1 MLPSPRYGNRASFSR
16 RHSDLVQGRSCTPI
30 SGGHHSGRVNGSPL
44 IMRTASWG
52 RGGTSVG
59 GDSLTRFFGIRSD
72 YSGFAESRTRV
83 SRSAAEVGRLVCR
96 RKPTETPG
104 RVLSLRNNR
113 SRTID
118 RSGTRNGT
126 SPVPTPYREMQSPC
140 RVLGRPHFLLAQ

>member
-1 MLPSPRYGNRASFSR
+1 MPLGPGY
-16 RHSDLVQGRSCTPI
+16 
-30 SGGHHSGRVNGSPL
+30 GGHTGGRVS
-44 IMRTASWG
+44 
-52 RGGTSVG
+52 
-59 GDSLTRFFGIRSD
+59 GDSLTRLFGIRSD
-72 YSGFAESRTRV
+72 YSGFGESRTSI

-126 SPVPTPYREMQSPC
+126 SPVPTPYREMQSSW
-140 RVLGRPHFLLAQ
+140 RVLGRPHFLLA